1 MNTLENES
9 TEKEIQEE
17 RNKIIKIYEKGIEEK
32 KEIIKNKNQLY
43 NKEKNNIKIINL
55 KDFIE
60 KFLNQDNLEENKE
73 YMDKYNEIKER
84 EKKKIKSEMN
94 KFKNVEEEMMYEE
107 YLENKILEAGL
118 EKGKFLKGVLN
129 INKYNNN
136 EGKIM

>member
-94 KFKNVEEEMMYEE
+94 KIKNVEEEMMYEE

>member
-1 MNTLENES
+1 MNTPENES

-94 KFKNVEEEMMYEE
+94 KIKNVEEEMMYEE